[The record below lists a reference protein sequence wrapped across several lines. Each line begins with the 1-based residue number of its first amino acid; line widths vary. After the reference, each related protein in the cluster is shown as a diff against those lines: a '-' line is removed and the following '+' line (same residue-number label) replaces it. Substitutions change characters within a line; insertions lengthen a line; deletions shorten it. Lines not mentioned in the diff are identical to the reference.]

1 MGQNN
6 SYPLFESIAQSESDQ
21 NGVLDVV
28 VSASN
33 SANSLQDDNV
43 KNLKREKRERLL
55 QHIGFVFYML
65 QTQPHYLSMLVK
77 HALDKMNGEDGSYN
91 DGDELEYIKLT
102 YMIFN
107 HMKSNRL
114 KYMYLRSIIQLLYM
128 IRLKGNKS
136 LDNLLSILTVEDP
149 VTQRNNY
156 LDKVVETVLSHYHGV
171 DLSIMN
177 LDKMKRRSA
186 TVVYYGKVSQYHQ
199 EQQEFG
205 NYGQGTIRGTS
216 NLPNSL
222 SSPLMQSSQ
231 NSTTTCNAVV
241 SSGDENTCSQELA
254 ITTNVLL
261 SQQQQTRLDNRE
273 ETTTIPPY
281 QNNVEEE
288 NKQDEDDDENDEI
301 SQLPPPSRLS
311 DSPSSLQQ
319 ITTSITIQTRPS
331 SHTVIM
337 NTGRS
342 RSGSTSVGTPPT
354 YSGAGLSTP
363 LSSSPTIHEL
373 GKQILASSPSPRPY
387 SYLGSS
393 PYASSPINDDRL
405 ELRVHTTMMSSPMG
419 SHGSFSRTNSLDNNM
434 VNRLSTSS
442 SDDIQPP
449 LQNNS
454 FLYDS
459 AGGSSSSSLSFLSNS
474 ATSLDGSSPTIV
486 TNKNRGVGGMLYSAA
501 ATPTNQ
507 TPSPSPVTPITT
519 STTTPVATTPL
530 LNNNYVLS
538 RNSFDEGRDYPAT
551 PEFSLV
557 PSLGS
562 SNTLKKT
569 FSESISKM
577 KQKAKMQQDLK
588 NFEEMCHAS
597 ANSTGGLV
605 IVNSSTSG
613 KKPQPNLDL
622 PMRSREYTLEKKIHI
637 WEGILDRIHDK
648 LVIHLNEAP
657 FEHQYKLAYIHF
669 FLTQIFDYASKG
681 NGGGNNANKISS
693 IELAN
698 AYIVSSYLRINK
710 IRKKLQQVLINNN
723 VRSKE
728 SHICQFLDI
737 MSGHDSC
744 LQTKEYK
751 GVAEKASQIKKTILN
766 WILQINITKQN
777 KGLQQAFLEKY
788 YGIPTDSDVSHKV
801 DPPLRI
807 KIGDFLNLA
816 KIMFFNSSP
825 EDEMK
830 KVLTT
835 IRQNLKCILSAP
847 PSSQPQTPQTTSTS
861 HPSSSVSNSSGHHS
875 HPSSSSD
882 SSDHHSPSDQE
893 ASSDSQNGDDSNSPN
908 NITFS
913 IYCPDRRYL
922 PNSIHL
928 LKYFAK
934 NLSNGNNYVIVNS
947 PLTTATTTSA
957 TMEHQMKELVPNRP
971 TLFSDLLIFTHH

>member
-171 DLSIMN
+171 DLSIVN

-205 NYGQGTIRGTS
+205 NYGQGPIRGTT
-216 NLPNSL
+216 LPNS
-222 SSPLMQSSQ
+222 PPSQ
-231 NSTTTCNAVV
+231 NSTTPPNI
-241 SSGDENTCSQELA
+241 SSSSSEPFTSQQELA
-254 ITTNVLL
+254 ITTHALL
-261 SQQQQTRLDNRE
+261 MQQQEQQSTDVNHPPQDSSLDPQSFPNDHQE
-273 ETTTIPPY
+273 PKDF
-281 QNNVEEE
+281 NDEEE
-288 NKQDEDDDENDEI
+288 HDEI
-301 SQLPPPSRLS
+301 SPPPSRLS
-311 DSPSSLQQ
+311 DSSSSLQQ
-319 ITTSITIQTRPS
+319 ITTAIAIQTRPS

-337 NTGRS
+337 NNSSGRT

-354 YSGAGLSTP
+354 YSGGTSTVMTP

-373 GKQILASSPSPRPY
+373 GKQMLASSPSPRPY

-393 PYASSPINDDRL
+393 PYASSPMNDDRL
-405 ELRVHTTMMSSPMG
+405 ELRVHTTMMSSPVG
-419 SHGSFSRTNSLDNNM
+419 SHGFSRTNSMDNNHM
-434 VNRLSTSS
+434 VNHLNRLSSS
-442 SDDIQPP
+442 SADDIHQPIHT
-449 LQNNS
+449 NS

-459 AGGSSSSSLSFLSNS
+459 AAGSSASTSSSLSFMSNS

-486 TNKNRGVGGMLYSAA
+486 TTKNYKNGVGGGVGGLLFSSSATA

-507 TPSPSPVTPITT
+507 TPSPSPLTPTT
-519 STTTPVATTPL
+519 STT
-530 LNNNYVLS
+530 LNNTNS
-538 RNSFDEGRDYPAT
+538 NSASSFDEGRDYPAT
-551 PEFSLV
+551 PESSLM
-557 PSLGS
+557 PSLGIS
-562 SNTLKKT
+562 TGLKKT
-569 FSESISKM
+569 FSESINKM

-588 NFEEMCHAS
+588 NFEEMCQAS

-605 IVNSSTSG
+605 IVNSPTNG
-613 KKPQPNLDL
+613 KKTQPNLDL

-648 LVIHLNEAP
+648 LVVHLNEAP

-681 NGGGNNANKISS
+681 NGGGQNNSSKISS

-777 KGLQQAFLEKY
+777 KGLQQTFLEKH

-835 IRQNLKCILSAP
+835 IRQNLKYILSAP
-847 PSSQPQTPQTTSTS
+847 PPPQSNNNASVHSSSQ
-861 HPSSSVSNSSGHHS
+861 SGS
-875 HPSSSSD
+875 QQVSSSD
-882 SSDHHSPSDQE
+882 ASDHHHSTMIQRHH
-893 ASSDSQNGDDSNSPN
+893 QHQQQ
-908 NITFS
+908 IL
-913 IYCPDRRYL
+913 IMVM
-922 PNSIHL
+922 IM
-928 LKYFAK
+928 
-934 NLSNGNNYVIVNS
+934 
-947 PLTTATTTSA
+947 PL
-957 TMEHQMKELVPNRP
+957 RP
-971 TLFSDLLIFTHH
+971 TIFHLVFIVLIEDISQIPSID